1 MIYIVFENT
10 VYLNVNADADAEIS
24 KALFYLFLMTF
35 FSSCKQSGG
44 KRASLLKVELQPV
57 HSKLPA

>member
-35 FSSCKQSGG
+35 FQVVNSQ
-44 KRASLLKVELQPV
+44 VEKGRV
-57 HSKLPA
+57 C